1 VNKKKKKEITSIL
14 LVVLLAS
21 AVSLAMYTV
30 VRLDVYER
38 IIVFISESVSPA
50 LFIATMFVLPIF
62 GFSISV
68 FLVLGGVKF
77 GIIHFILLWI
87 MILPLHVLIAY
98 YLARWARRPLKNFL
112 LYKLNYRLP
121 SIPEKHVARFSF
133 LFLAFPGIPYAGKN
147 YILPLAG
154 VPFRYSFI
162 MNTIVQGAI
171 GLPFIIL
178 GKSAANVNLTIFNA
192 TLAIMV
198 AGYVLRCWLKDRFG
212 D

>member
-1 VNKKKKKEITSIL
+1 VNKKKRKEIVSIIR
-14 LVVLLAS
+14 VTLLA
-21 AVSLAMYTV
+21 AAASLAMYAME
-30 VRLDVYER
+30 RLDIFER
-38 IIVFISESVSPA
+38 VITTISESVSPT
-50 LFIATMFVLPIF
+50 LFIAAMFVLPIF

-87 MILPLHVLIAY
+87 MILPLHVLTAY

-154 VPFRYSFI
+154 MPFRYSVI

-178 GKSAANVNLTIFNA
+178 GKSAANVNLTIFNT

-198 AGYVLRCWLKDRFG
+198 AGYVLRWWLKNRFE